1 VSQQAFYETV
11 QREQERMEYEQEL
24 LAERARLASLQDK
37 WPSLKSWPGRE
48 KKSPVLSSGNGNGFE
63 PQSNHN

>member
-24 LAERARLASLQDK
+24 LAAQAAKREEQRLSALAEK
-37 WPSLKSWPGRE
+37 WPGLKSWPG
-48 KKSPVLSSGNGNGFE
+48 KPVPADILNG
-63 PQSNHN
+63 